1 MKKLLRERKGN
12 FQDVAEYLKVA
23 LAFGLV
29 VAFMLVIINGFD
41 DKFQSSDESI
51 IPNVSKEASTNF
63 REATTNGLDYLFLFG
78 TLLFFIFSI
87 VSARLIPSS
96 PIFIIVAIAWIIGLP
111 FVAMFIENI
120 WGGFYQQTLI
130 TSAMSGLIF
139 IPFMLNNL
147 VVVSII
153 YSSAIA
159 ISLLTKEGGL

>member
-147 VVVSII
+147 VIISII